1 VKRLKKFQKM
11 KEKSLKSATA
21 AVAIMS
27 LITLS
32 SFVTTT
38 DSEFNSNAPVT
49 VIANAA
55 KPSIPSNS
63 DIVAYDPS
71 GTLWDFGSGS
81 NMSARTSVPTPNAVI
96 PNDFYVTDWD
106 SDGIQDLIVKQ
117 TDGQLIFRKGLAFG
131 GFVDTNIG
139 NGWQDY
145 EITIG
150 KWRKTDPNPSIIAK
164 YTPTADLYH
173 YPNSY
178 GTTLDPRIS
187 IGTGWSPFSPLNMI
201 DYDLDGN
208 MDIVARKTTTDEMLL
223 YRSNG
228 TGGFINETRM
238 VIGSGWNQY
247 DSIHVLKDRTRPGSV
262 GLLARSAAV
271 GNLAYYETIKY
282 NWLPATHV
290 SNGWL
295 GYKIAGN

>member
-1 VKRLKKFQKM
+1 MKRLKKFQK
-11 KEKSLKSATA
+11 LKTEYLQGASA
-21 AVAIMS
+21 AIAIAS
-27 LITLS
+27 LITFS
-32 SFVTTT
+32 SFVETT
-38 DSEFNSNAPVT
+38 DSEFTSNGPVT
-49 VIANAA
+49 VTATAA
-55 KPSIPSNS
+55 GPSITSVS

-71 GTLWDFGSGS
+71 GALWNFGSGN
-81 NMSARTSVPTPNAVI
+81 NMTVRKSIPVSGSPI

-117 TDGQLIFRKGLAFG
+117 TDGQLIFRKGLPFG

-139 NGWQDY
+139 NGWQDF

-150 KWRKTDPNPSIIAK
+150 KWRKTDPNPSIVAK

-178 GTTLDPRIS
+178 GTTLDPRVG

-201 DYDLDGN
+201 DYDQDGN
-208 MDIVARKTTTDEMLL
+208 MDILARKTTTDEMLL

-228 TGGFINETRM
+228 TGGFIAESRM

-247 DSIHVLKDRTRPGSV
+247 DSIHVLKDRTRPGSF
-262 GLLARSAAV
+262 GLLARSATV
-271 GNLAYYETIKY
+271 GNLAYYETVKY

>member
-1 VKRLKKFQKM
+1 MKRFEKFRKLKND
-11 KEKSLKSATA
+11 SLKSAVTVL
-21 AVAIMS
+21 AVTS

-32 SFVTTT
+32 SFSETT
-38 DSEFNSNAPVT
+38 DSEFTFNAPAT

-55 KPSIPSNS
+55 GPSITSVS
-63 DIVAYDPS
+63 DIVAYDPN
-71 GTLWDFGSGS
+71 GALWNFGSGS
-81 NMSARTSVPTPNAVI
+81 NMAVRTSVPVTGSQI
-96 PNDFYVTDWD
+96 PNDFYVTDWN

-117 TDGQLIFRKGLAFG
+117 TDGQLIFRKGLPFG

-139 NGWQDY
+139 NGWQDF

-178 GTTLDPRIS
+178 GTTLDPRIG

-208 MDIVARKTTTDEMLL
+208 MDIVARKTSTDEMLL

-228 TGGFINETRM
+228 TGGFISEARM

-262 GLLARSAAV
+262 GLLARSATV
-271 GNLAYYETIKY
+271 GNLAYYETIRY